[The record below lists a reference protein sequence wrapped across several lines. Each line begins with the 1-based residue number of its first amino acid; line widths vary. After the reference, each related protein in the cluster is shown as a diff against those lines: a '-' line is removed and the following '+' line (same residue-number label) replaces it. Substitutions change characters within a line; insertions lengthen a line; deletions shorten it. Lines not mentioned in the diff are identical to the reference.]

1 MPTAV
6 IAEKADGDVN
16 FMSVFDKNKTQHT
29 IAPKMPYGQ
38 AIADVKPQK
47 GKEYKVAPAANVRP
61 IPTYSRREKL
71 AAALTAPEN
80 KAFTRNAVNRLWAM
94 MMGRGIVNPVDL
106 DHGSNPPSHP
116 ELLDLLA
123 MEFVSHK
130 YDVKWL
136 IREIAGS
143 ETYQRSS
150 VMPSTLSEAAPP
162 DRYLVAIL
170 KPLPPEQ
177 LAYAL
182 LQATGQVD
190 SERAVLGAKGTEAQ
204 LEARLMERE
213 APFRSIFAHAS
224 QTEDNFSA
232 TLDQTL
238 FMKFNGTVRNMIP
251 PRTGNLAERLGKIAD
266 AGPLADELFVSV
278 LSRRPT
284 TEELK
289 DVAEV
294 LRTAKDRK
302 TAIGELVWALVAS
315 AEFRFNH

>member
-177 LAYAL
+177 LAFAL

-204 LEARLMERE
+204 LEARLMEL
-213 APFRSIFAHAS
+213 AQPPS
-224 QTEDNFSA
+224 
-232 TLDQTL
+232 
-238 FMKFNGTVRNMIP
+238 VRYSPMP
-251 PRTGNLAERLGKIAD
+251 ARPRTTSPRH
-266 AGPLADELFVSV
+266 ST
-278 LSRRPT
+278 RPC
-284 TEELK
+284 
-289 DVAEV
+289 
-294 LRTAKDRK
+294 
-302 TAIGELVWALVAS
+302 S
-315 AEFRFNH
+315 